1 MYDNLGAQPGVPGT
15 AGYYAAAQIHLEMH
29 SMAFGTYVV
38 LAGLSL
44 GLQEGLA
51 LKPFKLAVHEGI
63 HFCGFVRGY
72 LGEDFMELFVLLFDA
87 LGWSMHGDIP
97 GENHEEGTLCR
108 GEDLRFKQASLSP
121 PLHRPV
127 SVSSSIL
134 AWKDQH

>member
-1 MYDNLGAQPGVPGT
+1 
-15 AGYYAAAQIHLEMH
+15 
-29 SMAFGTYVV
+29 MAFGTYVV

-44 GLQEGLA
+44 GLQGRFSPEAINWLFMKGL
-51 LKPFKLAVHEGI
+51 VGWI

-72 LGEDFMELFVLLFDA
+72 LGEDFMELFLLLFDA

-97 GENHEEGTLCR
+97 GENNEEGTLCR

-121 PLHRPV
+121 PLHCPV
-127 SVSSSIL
+127 SVPPSLL